1 MDHYG
6 DALALGVEAMDS
18 EHHRLAMLFK
28 EFAAAIQEEGSSERA
43 CTIMQEALALA
54 NEHFEHEEE
63 LMAATAYPA
72 AEEEKFH
79 HRNLRL
85 QITTL
90 VGDTLSMPA
99 CNQVVLENLVV
110 IERLLVDHIN
120 GPDRDLAVYLN
131 AHGIH

>member
-1 MDHYG
+1 
-6 DALALGVEAMDS
+6 MDS
-18 EHHRLAMLFK
+18 EHYRLAALFK
-28 EFAAAIQEEGSSERA
+28 EFKTAIQEDASPDRASEIA
-43 CTIMQEALALA
+43 QQALILT

-90 VGDTLSMPA
+90 VGDTLTMPA
-99 CNQVVLENLVV
+99 CNQVMLENFAVM
-110 IERLLVDHIN
+110 ERLLFDHIN